1 MSEIKVGIKIEA
13 DGSKG
18 QAVLTTL
25 EGSLR
30 QVGGSARRVTQ
41 DIGALHAGWAR
52 LNDQFSRQ
60 AAAKAWTDQLSQASA

>member
-30 QVGGSARRVTQ
+30 QVGG
-41 DIGALHAGWAR
+41 
-52 LNDQFSRQ
+52 
-60 AAAKAWTDQLSQASA
+60 